1 MVKPTRFDK
10 KTKFDIIVVMDKQR
24 VQIYKNLH
32 NGMWSIRCTRS
43 KLVIAHASYVVLSDV
58 TFKVS
63 EAGRQRVIRE
73 GKKNVHAFAEGILE
87 NWAGHPYKD
96 RIAQTPQLTCAISYT
111 SFDGERFKVGYNPY
125 RFPYFYVVET
135 LDKLINVSYAQFSVN
150 GVSAINT
157 NNV

>member
-1 MVKPTRFDK
+1 MFDK

-32 NGMWSIRCTRS
+32 NGMWSIRCIRS
-43 KLVIAHASYVVLSDV
+43 KLVIAHASYAVLSDV

-73 GKKNVHAFAEGILE
+73 GKKNVHAFAEGILLGWVGQSFK
-87 NWAGHPYKD
+87 N
-96 RIAQTPQLTCAISYT
+96 RIAQRQQTIFSLPH
-111 SFDGERFKVGYNPY
+111 DGERFKVGYNPY
-125 RFPYFYVVET
+125 RFPYFYVEGK
-135 LDKLINVSYAQFSVN
+135 LDKIVNAHYAEFSTGEVT
-150 GVSAINT
+150 AINT